1 MQTKFSRRTIV
12 KGGLT
17 VGAFVPAFAFFAGNA
32 NAAGLPPLDVGDPTA
47 KALGFL
53 TDATKVDAASNPTFK
68 AGQKARRPMRL
79 PVAISSPDIVSPLPA
94 GARCGRRSPARKC
107 RVLP

>member
-32 NAAGLPPLDVGDPTA
+32 NAAGLPPLDVGDPYQG
-47 KALGFL
+47 KAS
-53 TDATKVDAASNPTFK
+53 DATAGCNIFAGHSVPAAGWCKVWA
-68 AGQKARRPMRL
+68 QKP
-79 PVAISSPDIVSPLPA
+79 
-94 GARCGRRSPARKC
+94 GA
-107 RVLP
+107 